1 MKSLIHNFFN
11 KNFIV
16 GSTLALSLAGATL
29 TACSGEDGVD
39 GKDAAEVNVD
49 SLANVLRDEITGTLW
64 DTLYAEPYVDT
75 VYNILFNNAFAEA
88 WMDSVR
94 NALLD
99 SLKLADYD
107 SLYAKL
113 YDSVYADIYSQSV
126 IRTLDAWTW
135 SAKEDIYGA
144 FANLYPLMYK
154 DYTSEGEPTPQPI
167 SIKVR
172 NACEK
177 GYTEEDLS
185 FMSQEDINKM
195 IVRTPQCRWKKIM
208 VKSWIEGFTDTAVTT
223 GNVNPDTTALFAPS
237 FKFDNEALLA
247 LTAPTKASIQVR
259 AYALENDHEI
269 PFFATSEPTTIHPM
283 QVNGAELAGVKNRV
297 WYDGVWVTPNM
308 DSIPAILEE
317 MAELLPDKVLK
328 VYQKYE
334 GDESISESSARVV
347 QALFKVLQK
356 RKLRYIENDGA
367 GSMGQKVNYPVEV
380 LRTKQGVC
388 NELSFLVASILEA
401 AGFDVYLVVL
411 PSHMFVGWAGEVGTN
426 SLGFLETT
434 MLAQEDATFGGAY
447 LSGGEKFNQQVEAGN
462 FENGTSQ
469 IMEMAA
475 LRTYGITPNDIP

>member
-1 MKSLIHNFFN
+1 MKFSFHGFFSGMLIT
-11 KNFIV
+11 
-16 GSTLALSLAGATL
+16 GTALAIAGATL

-64 DTLYAEPYVDT
+64 DSLYAEPYVDT
-75 VYNILFNNAFAEA
+75 VYNILFNDAFASA

-94 NALLD
+94 SALLD

-113 YDSVYADIYSQSV
+113 YDSVYADIYSQAV

-135 SAKEDIYGA
+135 TAKENIYGA

-154 DYTSEGEPTPQPI
+154 DFTVEGKSVPQPV
-167 SIKVR
+167 SIMVR
-172 NACEK
+172 NSCEK

-208 VKSWIEGFTDTAVTT
+208 VKAWIDGFTDTTETT
-223 GNVNPDTTALFAPS
+223 SGVNTDTTLLLAPK
-237 FKFDNEALLA
+237 FKFNNDALLA
-247 LTAPTKASIQVR
+247 LTAPTKANIQVR

-269 PFFATSEPTTIHPM
+269 LFYSTSEPTTIHPM
-283 QVNGAELAGVKNRV
+283 QVNGAELVGVKNRI

-317 MAELLPDKVLK
+317 MAEILPDKVLK

-356 RKLRYIENDGA
+356 RNLKYIENDGA
-367 GSMGQKVNYPVEV
+367 GSMGQKINYPVEV
-380 LRTKQGVC
+380 LRTRQGVC

-411 PSHMFVGWAGEVGTN
+411 PTHMFVGWAGEVGTN

-447 LSGGEKFNQQVEAGN
+447 LAGVEKFNQQLEAGN
-462 FENGTSQ
+462 FEDGTSQ
-469 IMEMAA
+469 IMELAE
-475 LRTYGITPNDIP
+475 LRMYGITPNDVP